1 MVTGTEIIYR
11 KWCFCVEVMKGRFVV
26 TCICQPNISQNH
38 LRNKSLVTSVRNS
51 LESIIWVTKMHSVFL
66 LQYKEER
73 TLSTVPSPCMLLDC
87 GCNVTAASDCCCH
100 IFPSMTDCTKLNILC
115 SLKYLCLGSVL
126 QQRDNNAKVSCS
138 SYSGHINWPPQ
149 FKNRSILRVTQ

>member
-1 MVTGTEIIYR
+1 MAGTEIMYR
-11 KWCFCVEVMKGRFVV
+11 KWCFCVKVLKGRLVV

-73 TLSTVPSPCMLLDC
+73 MLSTVPSPCMLLDC

-100 IFPSMTDCTKLNILC
+100 TFPSMMDCTKPKILC

-126 QQRDNNAKVSCS
+126 QQRDKQQCKSFLFFLFWSHKLTTSV
-138 SYSGHINWPPQ
+138 
-149 FKNRSILRVTQ
+149 